1 MKYKDY
7 INESKTNMEKELSM
21 LVDMDVIIKGDKI
34 YTKDDNKLIIQN
46 INKMN
51 YDSVIQSVIDFIDK
65 NYPNEFDLEDSIQS
79 LIYTQVPIK
88 QVDELLLKPRTY
100 NHKPLYCITSNDTKN
115 HGYIVGF
122 TGKLNNIIDT
132 IGLPKEGYSIYI
144 LDGKFEAIKTR
155 LDNGLLAYVIS
166 PSYNIRISD
175 GLDTINL
182 YGKEYKVKHIRRKI

>member
-51 YDSVIQSVIDFIDK
+51 YDSVMQSVIDFIDK

-115 HGYIVGF
+115 HSYIVGF